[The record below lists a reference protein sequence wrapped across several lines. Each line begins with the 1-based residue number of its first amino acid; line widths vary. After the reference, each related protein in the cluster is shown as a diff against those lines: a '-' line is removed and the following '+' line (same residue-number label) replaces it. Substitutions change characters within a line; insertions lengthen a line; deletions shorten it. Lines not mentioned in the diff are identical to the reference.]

1 VARPTTAPMPV
12 SAVVLVELAST
23 LILPPSLPMQA
34 LLMAASVEQPVD
46 RALQIAA
53 DTTPVRQAVPTT
65 VAPAVVAIALLPA
78 TPAPQAVAAD
88 SVAVVVAAVTPA
100 EAADVANQRIHG

>member
-1 VARPTTAPMPV
+1 
-12 SAVVLVELAST
+12 
-23 LILPPSLPMQA
+23 
-34 LLMAASVEQPVD
+34 
-46 RALQIAA
+46 
-53 DTTPVRQAVPTT
+53 VPTT

-88 SVAVVVAAVTPA
+88 SMAVVVAAVTPA